1 MYKLKFLINY
11 LIIFLTI
18 KLNKIKH
25 LTLIINILL
34 LNTNKKKIV
43 NYYSTLYC
51 NTNKV
56 HYDNINK
63 VFKNLLPD
71 KIIKELNTFT
81 KYSNQIYKKYETS
94 ETKDL
99 KEINF
104 CCCFAIKLNNIIS
117 ISYLIGNSNVKL
129 YHSC

>member
-94 ETKDL
+94 ERKDL

-104 CCCFAIKLNNIIS
+104 CCCYF
-117 ISYLIGNSNVKL
+117 Y
-129 YHSC
+129 